1 LFRLKGRK
9 QTKKVRNMMMTTT
22 QVPLN
27 NVPPQTPYTVQ
38 RIFFA
43 LCMVLGPLLVSILLA
58 VSTLSMWIIGVGTC
72 TFFLLLFGF
81 LGMTRLA
88 MLHTPWLATIGG
100 FLSLVGFLGY
110 ALIVMW
116 QIELSYHS
124 TLLGGGKLLMTL
136 YNQINNDP
144 VQMILLLVFI
154 IGHLFGP
161 MLLGIA
167 LVRAKLVPAWVMWIL
182 ILRIPLQAIGFLL
195 TIGLTMEIFTY
206 ALLFLASI
214 PIALALLT
222 SHEALLINGKT
233 TASA

>member
-1 LFRLKGRK
+1 MNMLM
-9 QTKKVRNMMMTTT
+9 TKK
-22 QVPLN
+22 QAPLSKA
-27 NVPPQTPYTVQ
+27 PSQTPYTMQ
-38 RIFFA
+38 RIFLA

-58 VSTLSMWIIGVGTC
+58 ISTLSMWLIGVGTC
-72 TFFLLLFGF
+72 TFFLLIFGF

-88 MLHTPWLATIGG
+88 MPRTPWLATIGG
-100 FLSLVGFLGY
+100 FLSLVGFLSY

-124 TLLGGGKLLMTL
+124 TLLGGGKLLTTL

-144 VQMILLLVFI
+144 VQMVLLLVFI

-167 LVRAKLVPAWVMWIL
+167 LVRAKLVPIWVMWIL

-195 TIGLTMEIFTY
+195 TIGLTMEIYTY

-214 PIALALLT
+214 PIALALLK
-222 SHEALLINGKT
+222 SHDVLLVNGKDY
-233 TASA
+233 